1 MGYYNWG
8 EQVGNSFISMLAQN
22 QQQRLEHRRLGMEQ
36 GRLALQKQQIGLEA
50 DRNRFEKDKWNRQ
63 YALDREKWK
72 EEQIGL
78 ELQRQIFERQ
88 IAAQDAEDNAWLGV
102 PDVTLWRGDANS
114 NNIMDPEEQFSTPAR
129 YVDKIKPTT
138 FGLFDVPSYVN
149 GEYKTT
155 PTPLMYMDAPN
166 ILQQATNLA
175 QGGMTNAELQSK
187 LETDKQQQSLLGLQ
201 IEELEKTNKFW
212 GGIPDVAQRLSDTNN
227 DGLYNDLDTPTMVP
241 AQFAHLTKGL
251 SWDPYQLNRFNNGKW
266 EKETQ
271 WYRGDQAEN
280 FLNIY
285 MKNQENAAGTWEG
298 QQDRINSTKNAQIN
312 ANASLARLNFEKQV
326 YKEGES
332 ERKRLRLAADQD
344 FMNKNWSKFSNT
356 LYVDA
361 NGTLSYFKDRGVTND
376 AAVKLIQ
383 DTANELGCTYE
394 YAKNLIANSLTTRAS
409 SVSQKKDDEYPLE
422 GENKY
427 KQASVGQNAINT
439 RTGRP
444 LESKDVSRS
453 ISQTTYGTY
462 NGQAVRYNSKTRK
475 WEVA

>member
-50 DRNRFEKDKWNRQ
+50 ERNRFEKDKWNRQ

-78 ELQRQIFERQ
+78 GLQRQIFERQ
-88 IAAQDAEDNAWLGV
+88 IADQDAENNAWRGV

-129 YVDKIKPTT
+129 YVEKIKPTT

-271 WYRGDQAEN
+271 W
-280 FLNIY
+280 
-285 MKNQENAAGTWEG
+285 
-298 QQDRINSTKNAQIN
+298 
-312 ANASLARLNFEKQV
+312 
-326 YKEGES
+326 
-332 ERKRLRLAADQD
+332 
-344 FMNKNWSKFSNT
+344 
-356 LYVDA
+356 
-361 NGTLSYFKDRGVTND
+361 
-376 AAVKLIQ
+376 
-383 DTANELGCTYE
+383 
-394 YAKNLIANSLTTRAS
+394 
-409 SVSQKKDDEYPLE
+409 
-422 GENKY
+422 
-427 KQASVGQNAINT
+427 
-439 RTGRP
+439 
-444 LESKDVSRS
+444 
-453 ISQTTYGTY
+453 
-462 NGQAVRYNSKTRK
+462 
-475 WEVA
+475 